1 MSDVNRWVWSVGV
14 LLLSLSLLT
23 NPVAAAE
30 PKEAKADTQDSVD
43 EGKEKKKHDQHGP
56 HVAMKWLAKYPE
68 EHQQWLGLMQDRYTI
83 LADQMGKSKTTV
95 ALWVAAEQR
104 KDKEAITAAEAIRDE
119 QMKKHFKALREKHM
133 HIAHQWK
140 ALKEQHD
147 KLSEDQIRAAIGKLL
162 DSSKEM
168 NELMKEKSKT
178 IDEMNKALQ
187 P

>member
-1 MSDVNRWVWSVGV
+1 MVS
-14 LLLSLSLLT
+14 
-23 NPVAAAE
+23 PVVSAE
-30 PKEAKADTQDSVD
+30 PGAAGAEAREDAADES
-43 EGKEKKKHDQHGP
+43 GKKKDKHGE
-56 HVAMKWLAKYPE
+56 HMAMKWLAKYPE
-68 EHQQWLGLMQDRYTI
+68 EHQQWLGLMQERYTI

-104 KDKEAITAAEAIRDE
+104 KDKEAIAVAETIRDE

-147 KLSEDQIRAAIGKLL
+147 KLSEDQIRAAISKLL
-162 DSSKEM
+162 ASSKEM